1 MTRLS
6 LKHCKKCGEPQDDG
20 DRLMRDG
27 LCAECRLTHDI
38 EKEEAREARKQA

>member
-6 LKHCKKCGEPQDDG
+6 LKHCKKCGEPQDDS

-27 LCAECRLTHDI
+27 LCVECRLDRDI
-38 EKEEAREARKQA
+38 EREELREQKKQA